1 MPTEPKLIPIVTTAP
16 DADPVELAQ
25 LYRQRWPMQ
34 ENILKDW
41 LLPLGL
47 DTNHGEASTPVENSE
62 IAKRR
67 EAIERRLANI
77 QRWAP
82 KAHER
87 AQRASRLAERLRQE
101 TKAHGDALY
110 RRINLYICEHDR
122 GDEREWRLQH
132 KPVVKAMKAEADAD
146 LAERWRRYE
155 RVRDR
160 EDREES
166 KYTRYCLEQCD
177 HLRALAELEAKER
190 AMYQLENGKDQTMTV
205 LKLALANLGMWVR
218 DQYFPPAYA
227 HATWNRLV
235 PFFRLP
241 GRVTAEKHVVRVEL
255 HPFNDRQLNRDL
267 QAMCQK
273 VAAAQPRLPDGRR
286 LYFTIA
292 GMGCLRLDGQHCQMA

>member
-1 MPTEPKLIPIVTTAP
+1 LSRPPQTLTPWHWSSSIASVGQGL
-16 DADPVELAQ
+16 
-25 LYRQRWPMQ
+25 

-47 DTNHGEASTPVENSE
+47 DTNHGFAKTPVENSE
-62 IAKRR
+62 VAKRR

-87 AQRASRLAERLRQE
+87 AQRDSRLAERLRQE

-110 RRINLYICEHDR
+110 RRINTYICEHDL

-132 KPVVKAMKAEADAD
+132 KPVVKAMQAEADAD
-146 LAERWRRYE
+146 LDERWRRYE

-166 KYTRYCLEQCD
+166 KYTRYCLEQC
-177 HLRALAELEAKER
+177 HLLRALAELVAKER
-190 AMYQLENGKDQTMTV
+190 AMYELENDKDQTMTV
-205 LKLALANLGMWVR
+205 LKLALANLGMWAR
-218 DQYFPPAYA
+218 EQYFPATYA
-227 HATWNRLV
+227 HATWHRLA

-241 GRVTAEKHVVRVEL
+241 GRVTEEQQAVWVEL
-255 HPFNDRQLNRDL
+255 RPFNDRQLNRDL
-267 QAMCQK
+267 QTLCQR

-286 LYFTIA
+286 LRFTLT
-292 GMGCLRLDGQHCQMA
+292 GRGCLRSAGQHGQVA